1 MMPREDETAPAL
13 EEAAERD
20 GLAAK
25 SNSEDGTEVQQRE
38 ISAASWRGAD
48 NESALPASDTSSV
61 LAEQPAPD
69 VSDDPRLDD
78 ARPDFDAQARVRLAA
93 QDVSELALDAAATP
107 SSEDDT
113 TVSSAREAVQ
123 SAQAG
128 SASPRMGAATRA
140 MRVQNLTR
148 AARSAVRDN
157 LADLPSVDLAS
168 ARHLDRSDYPTP
180 AQRDEAATLGRW

>member
-1 MMPREDETAPAL
+1 MTPREDETAPAL
-13 EEAAERD
+13 EEAVERD
-20 GLAAK
+20 GLAIE
-25 SNSEDGTEVQQRE
+25 SHSEDVTEAQQRE
-38 ISAASWRGAD
+38 IGAASWRAAD
-48 NESALPASDTSSV
+48 DESLLPAGATSSV
-61 LAEQPAPD
+61 VDEQPAPG
-69 VSDDPRLDD
+69 VSDDQRLDE
-78 ARPDFDAQARVRLAA
+78 AHPDFDAQARVRLAS
-93 QDVSELALDAAATP
+93 QDVSVLALDAANTP

-148 AARSAVRDN
+148 AARSAVSDN
-157 LADLPSVDLAS
+157 LADLPSVDLES

>member
-1 MMPREDETAPAL
+1 MTPREDETASGL
-13 EEAAERD
+13 EEAAEHD
-20 GLAAK
+20 GLAAM
-25 SNSEDGTEVQQRE
+25 SHSEDATEAQQRE
-38 ISAASWRGAD
+38 IRAASWRGAD
-48 NESALPASDTSSV
+48 DESTLPASDTSSV
-61 LAEQPAPD
+61 VAEQPAPD
-69 VSDDPRLDD
+69 VSDDQRLDE
-78 ARPDFDAQARVRLAA
+78 ARPEFDAQARVRLAA
-93 QDVSELALDAAATP
+93 QDVSALALDAAATP

-148 AARSAVRDN
+148 AARSAVIDN
-157 LADLPSVDLAS
+157 LADLPSVDLTS

>member
-1 MMPREDETAPAL
+1 MTPREDETAPAL

-25 SNSEDGTEVQQRE
+25 SDGEDAAGAQQRE
-38 ISAASWRGAD
+38 IGAASWRAAD
-48 NESALPASDTSSV
+48 DESTLPASETSSV

-69 VSDDPRLDD
+69 VSDDQRLDD
-78 ARPDFDAQARVRLAA
+78 ARPDFDAQARVRLAS
-93 QDVSELALDAAATP
+93 QDVSALALDAATTP

-128 SASPRMGAATRA
+128 SVSPRMGAATRA

-148 AARSAVRDN
+148 AARSAVSDN

>member
-1 MMPREDETAPAL
+1 MMPREDGTAPAL

-38 ISAASWRGAD
+38 IGAASWRGAD

-78 ARPDFDAQARVRLAA
+78 ARPDLDAQARVRLAA
-93 QDVSELALDAAATP
+93 QDVSALALDAAATP
-107 SSEDDT
+107 GSEDDT

-128 SASPRMGAATRA
+128 AASPRMGAATRA

-148 AARSAVRDN
+148 AARSAVSDN